1 MFTTVLHPFKG
12 LDYYRT
18 TAHLYIG
25 VCGNAVV
32 NIQYPHDRN
41 MCKFAVICGNALN
54 NNNRISA
61 ESEWQRR

>member
-1 MFTTVLHPFKG
+1 MFTTALRHFKG

-25 VCGNAVV
+25 VRGNAVV

-41 MCKFAVICGNALN
+41 MCKFAVICGNAPMN
-54 NNNRISA
+54 NNKLNFSRK
-61 ESEWQRR
+61 R